1 MNKHTI
7 ITLIA
12 IAVIVA
18 PFVYSGLNIYAAEQ
32 LKFRWSEPEKFNYFS
47 MSNDGK
53 MEFCNPLPYNVNFKN
68 FQITTLYD
76 SHNRGV
82 FIVDSLSITPSASVI
97 RNGTFS
103 TDEYNVAKQLFMQ
116 MDFEFDG
123 GDISIDP
130 NKMFVL
136 VNINTPII
144 GVIPYS
150 TTTEYTGFNFDKIM
164 KDRDFDC

>member
-7 ITLIA
+7 VTLIA
-12 IAVIVA
+12 IIVIVV
-18 PFVYSGLNIYAAEQ
+18 PFAYSGLNIYAAEQ
-32 LKFRWSEPEKFNYFS
+32 LKFRWSEPEKFDYLS

-68 FQITTLYD
+68 FQIITLYD
-76 SHNRGV
+76 SHNKGV
-82 FIVDSLSITPSASVI
+82 FTVDSLNITPSASI
-97 RNGTFS
+97 IQNGIFS

-130 NKMFVL
+130 SKMFVL
-136 VNINTPII
+136 VSINTPII

>member
-1 MNKHTI
+1 MFTI
-7 ITLIA
+7 
-12 IAVIVA
+12 
-18 PFVYSGLNIYAAEQ
+18 
-32 LKFRWSEPEKFNYFS
+32 
-47 MSNDGK
+47 
-53 MEFCNPLPYNVNFKN
+53 
-68 FQITTLYD
+68 
-76 SHNRGV
+76 
-82 FIVDSLSITPSASVI
+82 DSLNITPSASII

-130 NKMFVL
+130 SKMFVL

-164 KDRDFDC
+164 KDIDFNC